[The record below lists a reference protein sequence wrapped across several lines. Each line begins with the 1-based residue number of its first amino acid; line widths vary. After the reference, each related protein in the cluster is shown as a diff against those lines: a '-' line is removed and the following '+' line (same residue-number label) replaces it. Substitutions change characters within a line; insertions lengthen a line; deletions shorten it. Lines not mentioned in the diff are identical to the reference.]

1 MLLNVLYA
9 DCECIF
15 FKSFIFIRML
25 ASLSEAYDSVNR
37 SAIDREN
44 YENPQNFDRL
54 TTEVVHPK
62 PTQHMLGLVGG
73 NEVQVGLHGGNHY
86 IAWSSMADIES
97 DLRGTT
103 RPNSD
108 SAARKHLPNT
118 GSLVV
123 RRNPKQDVVIETKT
137 TPLGAAQFWAY
148 PSVVGPKPFRNEV
161 CVRPEKY

>member
-1 MLLNVLYA
+1 MNA
-9 DCECIF
+9 RDS
-15 FKSFIFIRML
+15 KSLTFIRML

-37 SAIDREN
+37 VANDRDN
-44 YENPQNFDRL
+44 YENPQTFDRL
-54 TTEVVHPK
+54 ATEVVHPK

-86 IAWSSMADIES
+86 VAWSSMADIES

-137 TPLGAAQFWAY
+137 TPLGGAQFWAY